1 MTAGISLA
9 TDGGHD
15 YKRVMLRRFLSLLAA
30 MPAAAR
36 PPAAE
41 DLVLHP
47 ACRMELWA
55 AEPDIV
61 DPVGLTFDSAGRAY
75 VLEMRDYPLGTDGKG
90 APGGTVRRL
99 EDTNGDGRPD
109 KSVLFAEGLRFPT
122 SICAVKDGVVV
133 SAPPEIVF
141 LADRD
146 GDGKAEVR
154 EVWFTGF
161 VASVT
166 DSNFN
171 GLRWHMDGRIHGV
184 NGGNGG
190 LVINPK
196 KPDKVTRL
204 AELDFAFD
212 PQMMEFTTTYPTGG
226 GFGLVFDDAGRSF
239 VTHNINHMQM
249 RILPQSVLDEVPG
262 GSPLRGTQNI
272 SVHGGNCRI
281 YPIHDAQ
288 TRPNHPEQA
297 GYFSSSGGMGYL
309 HHSGWPAE
317 FAQSLFVCD
326 AASGIVH
333 REVLSPDGPIMKSQR
348 PPGEEKSEFLAG
360 RDPSFRPVGVEMG
373 PDGALY
379 ILDMQ
384 REVIEH
390 PDYIP
395 PRMKSK
401 VDLRA
406 GSDRGRIWRI
416 LPKAGLP
423 NPDKLPAQASVEE
436 RVELLGSANQW
447 TRLTAQRLL
456 VEQPDEKAVPLLRAA
471 LSHAKNGSGGKDAPH
486 SSHTSHPS
494 LHALWTLTL
503 LDKLTAADLPT
514 AARGDAPGVRAAAL
528 QCAAH
533 VPGALDKTSRDVL
546 ALLHRDPDAFVRW
559 QFLLLAP
566 HLGLPQE
573 IAFTTAL
580 DSLRRDGF
588 HPWMCAASLRLL
600 KAESSRAVDLV
611 IEKALTDAGAI
622 HAIARAQ
629 RETAPLQSML
639 LAAATI
645 GRSELYAAAEGAVP
659 AMREHK
665 LTPNL
670 PVEWFRYDEPEYL
683 GTALLLKSA
692 GGIIPPSVDSDLLL
706 EHILEEASRPK
717 PSLLAIPGIPL
728 RAAYVHFLRYFPL
741 QKTANSVFAALHAEE
756 PAEVQQAA
764 LECLRSRSEPPV
776 AERIVKEWPLI
787 APSLRPSLAA
797 GMVNRREFRHILA
810 DALVSGAIKPGEIS
824 LDLEQRRELLRHSG
838 TEVRDKVSRFLTDD
852 EYSNRAAVVDA
863 WLAKL
868 PASGDAT
875 CGLAA
880 FTKQCAQCHRAGGT
894 GQEVGP
900 DLAAQSH
907 RSVEDLLTHI
917 LDPDAAINPNYAA
930 FTAET
935 ADGQKH
941 AGILV
946 SSSGANIV
954 LRQAMGLQ
962 VEIPRAKMKSLQS
975 TGHSLMPAG
984 QEGLFTPQEM
994 RDLIAFL
1001 QKRE

>member
-1 MTAGISLA
+1 
-9 TDGGHD
+9 
-15 YKRVMLRRFLSLLAA
+15 MLRRILPLLAV

-41 DLVLHP
+41 DFEVHP

-61 DPVGLTFDSAGRAY
+61 DPVGLTFDAAGRAY
-75 VLEMRDYPLGTDGKG
+75 VLEMRDFPLGMDGKG
-90 APGGTVRRL
+90 QSGGTVRRL
-99 EDTNGDGRPD
+99 EDTNGDGKPD

-161 VASVT
+161 VPSLT

-190 LVINPK
+190 LVINPN
-196 KPDKVTRL
+196 KPDKITRL
-204 AELDFAFD
+204 GEADFAFD
-212 PQMMEFTTTYPTGG
+212 PQTMEFTTTYPTGG

-272 SVHGGNCRI
+272 SVHGENCRI

-309 HHSGWPAE
+309 NHSGWPAE
-317 FAQSLFVCD
+317 FANSLFVCD

-333 REVLSPDGPIMKSQR
+333 REVLSPDGPIVKCQR
-348 PPGEEKSEFLAG
+348 PPGEETREFLAG
-360 RDPSFRPVGVEMG
+360 RDPAFRPVGVELG

-395 PRMKSK
+395 PRMRAK
-401 VDLRA
+401 VDIRA
-406 GSDRGRIWRI
+406 GSDCGRIWRL

-423 NPDKLPAQASVEE
+423 KPDKLPAQCSEE
-436 RVELLGSANQW
+436 EKVALLDSPNQW
-447 TRLTAQRLL
+447 TRLTAQRTLM
-456 VEQPDEKAVPLLRAA
+456 EENSEAA
-471 LSHAKNGSGGKDAPH
+471 I
-486 SSHTSHPS
+486 
-494 LHALWTLTL
+494 
-503 LDKLTAADLPT
+503 
-514 AARGDAPGVRAAAL
+514 
-528 QCAAH
+528 
-533 VPGALDKTSRDVL
+533 
-546 ALLHRDPDAFVRW
+546 ALLHVRLRVALKTQQDKGIGALHSLWALAGRERLEREDFNEERKHPSQAVCVALLQASALHHRGVRFFASDVWERDLDITQLWYYLLHRRELSGDASDVSW
-559 QFLLLAP
+559 V
-566 HLGLPQE
+566 G
-573 IAFTTAL
+573 TTLDAL
-580 DSLRRDGF
+580 RSYGADK
-588 HPWMCAASLRLL
+588 WMRVAALRLL
-600 KAESSRAVDLV
+600 DLRTDQAV
-611 IEKALTDAGAI
+611 ALTESGACAAPDAVRD
-622 HAIARAQ
+622 IARAQ
-629 RETAPLQSML
+629 KKSNPLATLLHKAKTAGPDTFS
-639 LAAATI
+639 
-645 GRSELYAAAEGAVP
+645 AAAEGALAAIKAGDLLPELPGEWLESNDP
-659 AMREHK
+659 AVLKAALMLEDAGAIFDPKADR
-665 LTPNL
+665 
-670 PVEWFRYDEPEYL
+670 D
-683 GTALLLKSA
+683 ALLASITQSA
-692 GGIIPPSVDSDLLL
+692 
-706 EHILEEASRPK
+706 ASAPN
-717 PSLLAIPGIPL
+717 
-728 RAAYVHFLRYFPL
+728 RAAWLGLLRHFPL
-741 QKTANSVFAALHAEE
+741 NKTADILFPALHASES
-756 PAEVQQAA
+756 PEVEQAA
-764 LECLRSRSEPPV
+764 LECLRARTEPAV

-787 APSLRPSLAA
+787 SSALRPALAA
-797 GMVNRREFRHILA
+797 RMVERREFRSSLA
-810 DALVSGAIKPGEIS
+810 DALVSGAIKAGEIS

-838 TEVRDKVSRFLTDD
+838 PEIRDKVSKFLTDD

-868 PASGDAT
+868 PATGDAAR
-875 CGLAA
+875 GLAV
-880 FTKQCAQCHRAGGT
+880 FTRQCAQCHRAGGV
-894 GQEVGP
+894 GHEVGP

-907 RSVEDLLTHI
+907 RSVEDLLTQI

-930 FTAET
+930 FIAET
-935 ADGQKH
+935 DDGQKQ

-946 SSSGANIV
+946 RSSGANIV

-962 VEIPRAKMKSLQS
+962 VEIPRAKVKSLQS

-984 QEGLFTPQEM
+984 QEALFTPQEM

>member
-1 MTAGISLA
+1 
-9 TDGGHD
+9 
-15 YKRVMLRRFLSLLAA
+15 MLRRLLPFIAA

-41 DLVLHP
+41 DFALHP
-47 ACRMELWA
+47 ACCMELWA

-61 DPVGLTFDSAGRAY
+61 DPVGLTFDAAGRAY
-75 VLEMRDYPLGTDGKG
+75 VLEMRDYPYGMDGKG
-90 APGGTVRRL
+90 TPGGTVRRL
-99 EDTNGDGRPD
+99 EDTNGDGKPD

-141 LADRD
+141 FADRD

-161 VASVT
+161 FASVT

-190 LVINPK
+190 LIINPK
-196 KPDKVTRL
+196 QPGKITRL
-204 AELDFAFD
+204 GEADFAFD
-212 PQMMEFTTTYPTGG
+212 PQTMEFTTTYPTGG

-272 SVHGGNCRI
+272 SVHGENCRI

-297 GYFSSSGGMGYL
+297 GYFSSAGGMGYL
-309 HHSGWPAE
+309 NHSGWPAE
-317 FAQSLFVCD
+317 FANSLFVCD

-333 REVLSPDGPIMKSQR
+333 REVLSPDGPIVKSQR
-348 PPGEEKSEFLAG
+348 PPGEETREFLAG
-360 RDPSFRPVGVEMG
+360 RDPSFRPVGVELG

-384 REVIEH
+384 RDVIEH

-416 LPKAGLP
+416 SPNAGLP
-423 NPDKLPAQASVEE
+423 KPDKLPAQATVEE
-436 RVELLGSANQW
+436 KVALLGSANQW

-456 VEQPDEKAVPLLRAA
+456 VEQPDEQSTALLLR
-471 LSHAKNGSGGKDAPH
+471 GKDAPH
-486 SSHTSHPS
+486 SSHPSLSS

-503 LDKLTAADLPT
+503 LDKLTAADLT
-514 AARGDAPGVRAAAL
+514 AAASHRAAAVRAAAL
-528 QCAAH
+528 QCAAR
-533 VPGALDKTSRDVL
+533 VPGALGKTSRDVL
-546 ALLHRDPDAFVRW
+546 AVLHRDPDVFVRW
-559 QFLLLAP
+559 QFLFLAP
-566 HLGLPQE
+566 QLGLPQE
-573 IAFTTAL
+573 IEFTAAL
-580 DSLRRDGF
+580 DSLRHDGF
-588 HPWMCAASLRLL
+588 HAWMCAASLRLL

-611 IEKALTDAGAI
+611 AKKVLTDAGAI

-629 RETAPLQSML
+629 RATAPLQSML
-639 LAAATI
+639 LAAAAI
-645 GRSELYAAAEGAVP
+645 GRSELHAAAEGAVP
-659 AMREHK
+659 AMRAHK

-670 PVEWFRYDEPEYL
+670 PAEWFRYDEPEFL

-692 GGIIPPSVDSDLLL
+692 GGIMPLSVDIDLLL
-706 EHILEEASRPK
+706 EHILEGASRPK
-717 PSLLAIPGIPL
+717 PSILAIPGIPL

-741 QKTANSVFAALHAEE
+741 EKTADTVFAALHAEE
-756 PAEVQQAA
+756 PTKVQQAA
-764 LECLRSRSEPPV
+764 HECLRFWSEPPV
-776 AERIVKEWPLI
+776 AQRIVKDWPLI
-787 APSLRPSLAA
+787 SPPLRPALA
-797 GMVNRREFRHILA
+797 GLMVDRREFRLILA
-810 DALVSGAIKPGEIS
+810 DALVSGAIKAGEIS

-838 TEVRDKVSRFLTDD
+838 AEIKAKASRFLTDD
-852 EYSNRAAVVDA
+852 EYSNRAALVDA

-868 PASGDAT
+868 PATGDAVR
-875 CGLAA
+875 GLAA
-880 FTKQCAQCHRAGGT
+880 FTRQCAQCHRAGGM
-894 GQEVGP
+894 GHEVGP

-935 ADGQKH
+935 TDGQKH

-946 SSSGANIV
+946 RSSGVNIV

-962 VEIPRAKMKSLQS
+962 VEIPRAKVKSLQS

-984 QEGLFTPQEM
+984 QEALFTPQEM

-1001 QKRE
+1001 QKRD

>member
-1 MTAGISLA
+1 
-9 TDGGHD
+9 
-15 YKRVMLRRFLSLLAA
+15 

-41 DLVLHP
+41 DFLLHS
-47 ACRMELWA
+47 ACLMEIWA

-61 DPVGLTFDSAGRAY
+61 DPVGLTFDAAGRAY

-90 APGGTVRRL
+90 TPGGTVRRL

-109 KSVLFAEGLRFPT
+109 KSVVFADGLRFPT

-204 AELDFAFD
+204 GELDFAFD
-212 PQMMEFTTTYPTGG
+212 PQTMDFVTTYPTGG

-272 SVHGGNCRI
+272 SVHGENCRI

-309 HHSGWPAE
+309 NHSGWPAE
-317 FAQSLFVCD
+317 FANSLFVCD
-326 AASGIVH
+326 AASGIMH
-333 REVLSPDGPIMKSQR
+333 REVLSPDGPIVKSQR
-348 PPGEEKSEFLAG
+348 PPGEETSEFLAG
-360 RDPSFRPVGVEMG
+360 RDPSFRPAGVELG

-379 ILDMQ
+379 LLDMQ
-384 REVIEH
+384 RDVIEH

-416 LPKAGLP
+416 VPKAGLP
-423 NPDKLPAQASVEE
+423 KPDKLPAQCSVEE
-436 RVELLGSANQW
+436 RVTLLGSTNQW

-456 VEQPDEKAVPLLRAA
+456 MEQPDEKALPLLKGSIAIGSTRGDTRPPYPSGREPWSPLHAVWILAA
-471 LSHAKNGSGGKDAPH
+471 FDKLDQLDFHAAGENRLAVVRTALLQASSGGAPPPAAEPEENWH
-486 SSHTSHPS
+486 YLLTRRLDPHDPDLYSRKIEFSRVALAS
-494 LHALWTLTL
+494 LKRFGA
-503 LDKLTAADLPT
+503 DKWM
-514 AARGDAPGVRAAAL
+514 RAAAL
-528 QCAAH
+528 
-533 VPGALDKTSRDVL
+533 
-546 ALLHRDPDAFVRW
+546 
-559 QFLLLAP
+559 
-566 HLGLPQE
+566 
-573 IAFTTAL
+573 
-580 DSLRRDGF
+580 
-588 HPWMCAASLRLL
+588 RLL
-600 KAESSRAVDLV
+600 NDRADQAVPLIESPACASPAAVHD
-611 IEKALTDAGAI
+611 
-622 HAIARAQ
+622 IARAQ
-629 RETAPLQSML
+629 KKTVPLQDVL
-639 LAAATI
+639 VKAQ
-645 GRSELYAAAEGAVP
+645 
-659 AMREHK
+659 K
-665 LTPNL
+665 LGP
-670 PVEWFRYDEPEYL
+670 D
-683 GTALLLKSA
+683 
-692 GGIIPPSVDSDLLL
+692 
-706 EHILEEASRPK
+706 H
-717 PSLLAIPGIPL
+717 L
-728 RAAYVHFLRYFPL
+728 RAATEGALVAIKAHDLLPEVPEEWLQSKDPAVFDAALMLETAGALIEPKADRDALLARIFQSVTSAPNRADWLRLLRHFPL
-741 QKTANSVFAALHAEE
+741 TKTADTLFAALHAGE
-756 PAEVQQAA
+756 PADVQQAA
-764 LECLRSRSEPPV
+764 LECLGSTAEPAA

-787 APSLRPSLAA
+787 SPSLRPSLAA
-797 GMVNRREFRHILA
+797 GMVNRREFRLILA
-810 DALVSGAIKPGEIS
+810 NGLVSGTIKAGEIS

-838 TEVRDKVSRFLTDD
+838 AEIRDKVSKFLTDD

-863 WLAKL
+863 WLVKL
-868 PASGDAT
+868 PAAGNAT
-875 CGLAA
+875 RGLAV
-880 FTKQCAQCHRAGGT
+880 FTRQCAQCHRAGGM
-894 GQEVGP
+894 GHEVGP

-935 ADGQKH
+935 TDGQKQ

-946 SSSGANIV
+946 RSSGANIV

-962 VEIPRAKMKSLQS
+962 VEIPRAKVKSLQS

-984 QEGLFTPQEM
+984 QEALFTPQEM